1 MSDFEDTLRTTLGR
15 AAEHAPRLPGA
26 VAGQL
31 EIGYRRRRRRF
42 QALLAAAAVVV
53 VAGGAAVGLRAGG
66 GGGAPPAVN
75 PSGVHS
81 VVVTLPEAAPEPI
94 EKVWPQA
101 VWKMSAKG
109 ADGRE
114 LWPVALIDDRTLLV
128 KAWRTF
134 EKTDVLYAY
143 DLISRNLRKIADVP
157 APKGTVRFAADFSLG
172 DGQVAWWTT
181 TKGVTHIW
189 AAALDGGE
197 ARLVADR
204 RTEGDDVSPLDG
216 LGVANGNVVFSLSA
230 GGVFSVPLAGGPVT
244 PVRAGAGLHL
254 LSWPWAGSPGTG
266 GPRGGPPFSELVN
279 LETGQTS
286 TAAVHQGEQ
295 VYACGV
301 QSCTGMT
308 ADGRAFTRLRD
319 GSQQKDIPVG
329 YLIPEPPTQSRFHVR
344 NIRSDGPG
352 LGLYDLNT
360 GTFADLGIR
369 EEAATRGEVP
379 VADRSGRFMTYR
391 LKNDRYVIDLS
402 KIP

>member
-1 MSDFEDTLRTTLGR
+1 MSDFEDALRRSLGH
-15 AAEHAPRLPGA
+15 AAERAPRLPGA
-26 VAGQL
+26 AAGQL

-53 VAGGAAVGLRAGG
+53 VAGGAGVGLRAGG
-66 GGGAPPAVN
+66 GEAVRPAVN
-75 PSGVHS
+75 PSGVPS

-101 VWKMSAKG
+101 VWKMPAKG

-114 LWPVALIDDRTLLV
+114 LQPVGLIDDRTLLV

-134 EKTDVLYAY
+134 DRTEAVYAY
-143 DLISRNLRKIADVP
+143 DLAGRNLRKIVDVP
-157 APKGTVRFAADFSLG
+157 APKGTVRFGTDFSLG

-181 TKGVTHIW
+181 TKGVVHIW
-189 AAALDGGE
+189 AAALGGGE
-197 ARLVADR
+197 ARLVADQR
-204 RTEGDDVSPLDG
+204 IEGDSVSPLDG
-216 LGVANGNVVFSLSA
+216 LGVADGNVVFSLSA

-244 PVRAGAGLHL
+244 PVQAGAGLHL

-266 GPRGGPPFSELVN
+266 GPPGRPPFSKLVN

-286 TAAVHQGEQ
+286 TAAVHQGER

-301 QSCTGMT
+301 RSCTGTT

-344 NIRSDGPG
+344 NLKSDGPG
-352 LGLYDLNT
+352 LGLYDLTT

-379 VADRSGRFMTYR
+379 VADRSGRLMTYR
-391 LKNDRYVIDLS
+391 LRNDRYVIDLA